1 MTLTAKQK
9 ERGKFKARIRIQS
22 IWRIKGHRT
31 TIIKMWMPDRKEWNK
46 WEGESSKILWMY
58 MKDWTL
64 SFCKGERETKIVLW
78 FKLIFSCLWI
88 SIVIDNICTYMWSE
102 SCVCA
107 QLCLTLLW
115 PLWTGTPPGSS
126 VHGIFQARIL
136 EWVAIS
142 YSRGCSQPWDQTR
155 VSCVSCIGR
164 QILYHWA
171 TWEAL
176 VRVLNTN
183 KMLLKFSTI
192 LIV

>member
-1 MTLTAKQK
+1 
-9 ERGKFKARIRIQS
+9 
-22 IWRIKGHRT
+22 
-31 TIIKMWMPDRKEWNK
+31 MWMPDRKEWNK

-142 YSRGCSQPWDQTR
+142 YSRDFPDLGLEPTSLASPALAGGFFTTAQPGKPNNHSTYGCNNCR
-155 VSCVSCIGR
+155 R
-164 QILYHWA
+164 KQIL
-171 TWEAL
+171 L
-176 VRVLNTN
+176 RFQFS
-183 KMLLKFSTI
+183 LLFTSVTVTRYGVSTGKFPSS
-192 LIV
+192 L